1 MEYKHNKIEKKWQ
14 KIWRKKRIYQP
25 DLENAEKPFYN
36 LMMFPYPSAKGLHVG
51 NMYAFTGS
59 DIYGRFKRMQG
70 YDVFEPIGLDGFG
83 IHSENYALKINK
95 HPLKLAK
102 KTEKYFY
109 SQLQATGNGYAWENT
124 LETYDPDYYKWTQWL
139 FIQMF
144 KNGLAYRQ
152 KSAVNWCPS
161 CKTVL
166 ADEQVISG
174 KCERCGTEVVVK
186 ELEQWFFRITKYA
199 ERLLNN
205 LDKINWSEKVKIAQR
220 NWIGRS
226 EGVNIEYEV
235 VGQKEK
241 IVCFTTRP
249 ETNFGATFVVLS
261 PFHPL
266 VLKITK
272 DNYKKQV
279 VEYIEGAKKRKV
291 SPEETAENKEKTG
304 VFTGS
309 YCLNKLNGKKMP
321 IWVSDFVLDNVGTG
335 AVVGVPAHDKR
346 DFEFAQKFNLEV
358 IRVIVSED
366 GDDSAIT
373 SIDKVYEGHGKIINS
388 GFLNGLNSREAK
400 EKITEFLEE
409 REWGKREVLYKLRDW
424 CISRQR
430 YWGPPIPMIKCP
442 KCGWVPVP
450 EEELPVKLPY
460 LKDYRPIG
468 TGESPLDKAKK
479 WLEVN
484 CPVCGS
490 QARRETDVSDTFLDS
505 SWYFLRYPSIK
516 FKDKPFDKRIT
527 KKWLPVNMYIGGA
540 EHSVLHLMYARFI
553 TMVLFDLGYIDFE
566 EPFTNFYA
574 HGLIISQGA
583 KMSKNKGNV
592 VIPDEY
598 IKKYGADA
606 LRMYL
611 MFLGPFDQ
619 GGDFNPTGIIGI
631 KRFLNRVF
639 RLSLNL
645 KVNLHQQTTKN
656 LERAL
661 HRTIKKVT
669 EDIENKKYNTA
680 IACLIEFANLW
691 EKEAGIS
698 VEDGKKFIKLLAPFA
713 PHLSEEIWEI
723 LGGEFSIHQQPW
735 PEYDPALVKQTEF
748 TIIIQ
753 INGKLRDKLIVSQDV
768 SEEEVKN
775 MALNRPKVKKW
786 LENKEIKKV
795 VFVPNKLINFVV

>member
-409 REWGKREVLYKLRDW
+409 REWGKREVIYKLRDW

-574 HGLIISQGA
+574 HGLIISQGV